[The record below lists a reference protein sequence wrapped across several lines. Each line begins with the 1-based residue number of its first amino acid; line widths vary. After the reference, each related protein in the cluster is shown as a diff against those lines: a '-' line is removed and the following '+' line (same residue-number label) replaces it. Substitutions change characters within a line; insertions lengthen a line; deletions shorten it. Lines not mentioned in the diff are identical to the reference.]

1 MRAVQVLAPGH
12 AEFVEVPTPELKP
25 GHALVRPLRV
35 SLCGSDIYM
44 LHHAPKHLYPFPPGT
59 TGHEMVGVVEA
70 VDAPGSGIEPGM
82 VALTLA
88 PRHQAMAEYYLAHID
103 HVIPLPPGKSI
114 EELLQAQQLGTVL
127 YACKHLT
134 TNVIGKDVAVIGQ
147 GSAGLWF
154 DWMMRRLGARRVIG
168 IDLQPHRLML
178 PKSYGAT
185 HTVNNSQIDAAE
197 AVAEITNGH
206 MVDLV
211 VEAAGERETLI
222 MTSSLIKEQGEILLF
237 GIPHYQEITMNWF
250 DMFRKYPRIKAISGA
265 TNDPGQGVT
274 RHAVELIADGEIDVK
289 PILTHSFPFERVM
302 EAYELQRTR
311 DEGAVKIV
319 VEMSEMR

>member
-1 MRAVQVLAPGH
+1 MLAPGH

-44 LHHAPKHLYPFPPGT
+44 LHHTPKHLYPFPPGT
-59 TGHEMVGVVEA
+59 TGHEMVGVVGGCGRA
-70 VDAPGSGIEPGM
+70 GSGIEPGM

-88 PRHQAMAEYYLAHID
+88 PGIRRWRILPGTHRSCDPATAGEIYRRTAPGATTGDGALRLQTPHHQRHRQRCGCDWA
-103 HVIPLPPGKSI
+103 G
-114 EELLQAQQLGTVL
+114 
-127 YACKHLT
+127 
-134 TNVIGKDVAVIGQ
+134 IGGAVVRLDDAT
-147 GSAGLWF
+147 AGEK
-154 DWMMRRLGARRVIG
+154 RRVIG

-250 DMFRKYPRIKAISGA
+250 DMFRKYPRIKGHLRRYKRS
-265 TNDPGQGVT
+265 GQGVT

-289 PILTHSFPFERVM
+289 PILTHSFPFE
-302 EAYELQRTR
+302 QRHGSVRTPAHPR
-311 DEGAVKIV
+311 
-319 VEMSEMR
+319 

>member
-12 AEFVEVPTPELKP
+12 AEFVEVPTPDLKP
-25 GHALVRPLRV
+25 GHALVRPLRL

-44 LHHAPKHLYPFPPGT
+44 LHSASKDQYPFPPGT

-70 VDAPGSGIEPGM
+70 VDAPGSGIEAGM

-88 PRHQAMAEYYLAHID
+88 PKQNAMAEYFLARID
-103 HVIPLPPGKSI
+103 HVMPLPPGKSI

-127 YACKHLT
+127 YACKHLST
-134 TNVIGKDVAVIGQ
+134 HVIGKDVAVIGQ

-154 DWMMRRLGARRVIG
+154 DWMLRRMGARRVIG
-168 IDLQPHRLML
+168 IDLQAHRLVL
-178 PKSYGAT
+178 PTYYGAT
-185 HTVNNSQIDAAE
+185 HTVHNAEIDAVE
-197 AVAEITNGH
+197 AVTEITQGR

-211 VEAAGERETLI
+211 VEAAGEKESLI
-222 MTSSLIKEQGEILLF
+222 LTSSLIKEQGEILCF
-237 GIPHYQEITMNWF
+237 GIPHYQEITFDFF
-250 DMFRKYPRIKAISGA
+250 DMFRKYPRLKAISGA

-274 RHAVELIADGEIDVK
+274 HHALELIASSQIDVK
-289 PILTHSFPFERVM
+289 PIITHRFPFERVM

-311 DEGAVKIV
+311 DEGAIKIV
-319 VEMSEMR
+319 VEMPG